1 MIRGLL
7 AVLGLQALVACSV
20 TVVFLLA
27 SGFLEAKS
35 AAVGGAIA
43 VIPGAFYAW
52 RLIGSRN
59 ALPDRLLRVHVAAE
73 SGKLA
78 LTFVMFGVTFAWMK
92 DVSALPLFANYIAVL
107 LVYWLALIV
116 FKRV

>member
-1 MIRGLL
+1 MIHGLM
-7 AVLGLQALVACSV
+7 AVVGLQVLVACSIA
-20 TVVFLLA
+20 VVFLLA
-27 SGFLEAKS
+27 FGFSDAKS

-43 VIPGAFYAW
+43 VIPAAFYAW

-59 ALPDRLLRVHVAAE
+59 ALPDRMFRVHIAAE

-78 LTFVMFGVTFAWMK
+78 LTFVLFGVTFAWMK
-92 DVSALPLFANYIAVL
+92 DVSVIPLFANYIAVL

>member
-7 AVLGLQALVACSV
+7 AVLGLQVLVACSIAV
-20 TVVFLLA
+20 AFLLA
-27 SGFLEAKS
+27 SGFSDAKS

-43 VIPGAFYAW
+43 VVPGAFYAW

-59 ALPDRLLRVHVAAE
+59 ALPDRMLRVHIAAE

-92 DVSALPLFANYIAVL
+92 DVSALPLFASYIAAL
-107 LVYWLALIV
+107 LAYWLALIV
-116 FKRV
+116 YRRV

>member
-7 AVLGLQALVACSV
+7 AVLGLQVLVASSIA
-20 TVVFLLA
+20 VVFLLA
-27 SGFLEAKS
+27 SGLLEAKS

-43 VIPGAFYAW
+43 VIPAAFYAL

-59 ALPDRLLRVHVAAE
+59 ALPDRLLRVHVVAE

-78 LTFVMFGVTFAWMK
+78 LTFVMFGVTFTWMK
-92 DVSALPLFANYIAVL
+92 DVSVIALFVNYIAVL

>member
-7 AVLGLQALVACSV
+7 AVLGLQVLVACSI
-20 TVVFLLA
+20 TVVFLVA
-27 SGFLEAKS
+27 SGYLAAKS

-52 RLIGSRN
+52 RLVASRK
-59 ALPDRLLRVHVAAE
+59 ASPDRMLRVHVAAE

-92 DVSALPLFANYIAVL
+92 DVSVIPLFANYISVL
-107 LVYWLALIV
+107 LMYWLALIV

>member
-7 AVLGLQALVACSV
+7 EVLGLQVLVACSV
-20 TVVFLLA
+20 TVVFLFA
-27 SGFLEAKS
+27 SGLLDAKS

-52 RLIGSRN
+52 RLIGSRH
-59 ALPDRLLRVHVAAE
+59 ALPERMLRAHFAAE

-78 LTFVMFGVTFAWMK
+78 LTFVLFGVTFAWME
-92 DVSALPLFANYIAVL
+92 DVSVIPLFANYIATL
-107 LVYWLALIV
+107 MVYWLALIV
-116 FKRV
+116 FRRV